1 MVIRDYYFGAWLIKA
16 KGYSYNMVC
25 GKLTILSMDKSTLTL
40 LSKEYTKN
48 HKDYYDCVKALVKE
62 ANQSRLT

>member
-1 MVIRDYYFGAWLIKA
+1 MVIRDFYFGAWLIKEHSY
-16 KGYSYNMVC
+16 GYKMEN
-25 GKLTILSMDKSTLTL
+25 GKLTILSIDKSTLTL